1 MGLRIVLNAQVGICW
16 IELLINVL
24 NNVQLEHIWML
35 TSNVKDVHRLV
46 YYAQTQLNAY
56 LANLHLFFSMAN
68 AYPHARQVILKSKIH

>member
-1 MGLRIVLNAQVGICW
+1 
-16 IELLINVL
+16 
-24 NNVQLEHIWML
+24 ML